1 MSIKKIVENKYFPY
15 GVLGLWLVLAFLMDL
30 KSSEFGMQFR
40 KWSVVILLILISLL
54 PIWGLTQWKKNTMR
68 RNYEWIGTLVFII
81 IIWCGLLY
89 FIGPKMLFNLE

>member
-1 MSIKKIVENKYFPY
+1 MNIKKIIENKYFPY

-54 PIWGLTQWKKNTMR
+54 PIWGLTQWKLRMDRYSRIHHINMVR
-68 RNYEWIGTLVFII
+68 IVI
-81 IIWCGLLY
+81 LY
-89 FIGPKMLFNLE
+89 RT